1 MISLYDLN
9 SLAAV
14 VQFVGWTL
22 VVIAATAAIFRSFPA
37 QELKARRLRAANETA
52 TEVNKALFE
61 IRTGLKW
68 NAALARGDEMAAKVP
83 LSDAELADRKK
94 RVNVEFDRTVWRR
107 ALSYFLECPMCQS
120 FWTALALC
128 MLTTPATSWW
138 PDLIPTALAYTTASA
153 VLLALPGTT
162 ADARQRPVA
171 RDARRGGG
179 CGG

>member
-1 MISLYDLN
+1 MTSVYDLN
-9 SLAAV
+9 GLSSL
-14 VQFVGWTL
+14 VQFLGWTL
-22 VVIAATAAIFRSFPA
+22 VVMAASAAVFRSFPM
-37 QELKARRLRAANETA
+37 QELKARRLRSSTETVA
-52 TEVNKALFE
+52 DVNKALFE

-83 LSDAELADRKK
+83 LSDAELAERKK

-120 FWTALALC
+120 FWTAVAVF
-128 MLTTPATSWW
+128 MLTTPAGGWW

-153 VLLALPGTT
+153 VMLAMPGRLVE
-162 ADARQRPVA
+162 ASRPQST
-171 RDARRGGG
+171 RRGGG

>member
-1 MISLYDLN
+1 MTSVYDLN

-14 VQFVGWTL
+14 VQFAGWTL

-61 IRTGLKW
+61 ARTGLKW

-83 LSDAELADRKK
+83 LSDAELADRRK
-94 RVNVEFDRTVWRR
+94 RVNIEFDRTVWRR

-120 FWTALALC
+120 FWTALTVFL
-128 MLTTPATSWW
+128 LTTPTTDWW

-153 VLLALPGTT
+153 ILLALPGAMAET
-162 ADARQRPVA
+162 RQRPAA
-171 RDARRGGG
+171 RDPRRGGG

>member
-1 MISLYDLN
+1 MISVYDLN
-9 SLAAV
+9 SIAAV
-14 VQFVGWTL
+14 VQFTGWTL

-61 IRTGLKW
+61 LRTGLKW

-83 LSDAELADRKK
+83 LSDAELAERKK

-128 MLTTPATSWW
+128 MLTTPVTGWW

-153 VLLALPGTT
+153 ILLALPG
-162 ADARQRPVA
+162 AMAEARQRPAV
-171 RDARRGGG
+171 RDERRKSG
-179 CGG
+179 CSG